1 MEGNTIS
8 GLYGNQSLQANNEW
22 LPDLLN
28 GVQHRLLSSSVSER
42 WLHKLAVV
50 EKNFYGDIVQ
60 QYSASFPRA
69 NSMYEM

>member
-50 EKNFYGDIVQ
+50 EKDFYGDIVQ
-60 QYSASFPRA
+60 QY
-69 NSMYEM
+69 